1 MILQAL
7 TSYYEALA
15 ARGKIARPGWSPAKI
30 SYALE
35 IDENGKLL
43 DIHSLMTEQQRGKKT
58 VIDGTIMSMPTIGEA
73 KGNGIKSNFLW
84 ENASYLLGI
93 DMKGKPLRTESC
105 FLAAKELHLSLLQN
119 IDEPCAVAICSF
131 FRNWDYKSAE
141 SNQIVAKYL
150 EEFKKGANITFLVG
164 NVLASQIP
172 DIQSAWKYIDDN
184 APDDCSNQMRCIVTG
199 EKVIPART
207 HPTIKHVKDAKA
219 EAMLVSF
226 NAKAF
231 ESYDR
236 EQNYNAPV
244 GKYAAFAYT
253 SALNYLL
260 SDSKH
265 TKYIGDAA
273 VVYWAKDGSEQCRA
287 AFSAVMDGGD
297 DKITDKDLND
307 MMSAVSAGRPFDWD
321 GLPLSPEND
330 FYVLGISPNAAR
342 LSVRFFYRNTF
353 GGFVSNIK
361 KHYDDIYIAPDGH
374 SPENIWTWML
384 LRETVN
390 PNANDKT
397 PSPQMAG
404 ETMGAILTG
413 GRYPAT
419 LYGQAMLRIRAERK
433 VSRGRAAIIKAY
445 LIRNCDD
452 KKYREA
458 ATVSLNEQNTDT
470 AYILGR
476 LFSALESIQDSASG
490 ATTVKDM
497 YFNSACATPS
507 AVFPQLMKL
516 EKSHMKVLKREKPG
530 LAVNYDK
537 LVGELMNTLG
547 DHFPKHLSMN
557 DQGAFILG
565 YYHQTQKRYEKKD
578 TTAEKK

>member
-43 DIHSLMTEQQRGKKT
+43 DIHSLMVPDEKGKKMLPR
-58 VIDGTIMSMPTIGEA
+58 IMNMPTAVKRTVGVLP
-73 KGNGIKSNFLW
+73 NFLW
-84 ENASYLLGI
+84 DNSAYLLGI
-93 DMKGKPLRTESC
+93 DGKGSPQKAKQR
-105 FLAAKELHLSLLQN
+105 FDAAKELHLRLLA
-119 IDEPCAVAICSF
+119 DAADPAGKAISAF
-131 FRNWDYKSAE
+131 FSGWDCGAAAE
-141 SNQIVAKYL
+141 NTIVAGVL
-150 EEFKKGANITFLVG
+150 DDLNGGANLTFMFDG
-164 NVLASQIP
+164 GLAE
-172 DIQSAWKYIDDN
+172 DN
-184 APDDCSNQMRCIVTG
+184 PEIARVWQEHYDGGQEDKLEPMRCLVSG
-199 EKVIPART
+199 EKTRPMNIHPA
-207 HPTIKHVKDAKA
+207 IKGVRGAQSSGA
-219 EAMLVSF
+219 ALVSF

-361 KHYDDIYIAPDGH
+361 KHYDDIYIAPDGY

-397 PSPQMAG
+397 PAPQMAG

-458 ATVSLNEQNTDT
+458 ATVALNEQNTDT